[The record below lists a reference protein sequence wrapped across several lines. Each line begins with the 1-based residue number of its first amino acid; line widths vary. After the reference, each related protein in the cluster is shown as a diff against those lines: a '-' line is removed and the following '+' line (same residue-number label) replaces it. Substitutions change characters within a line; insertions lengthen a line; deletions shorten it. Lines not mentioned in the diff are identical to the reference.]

1 MTSRSAYPSDLCDAR
16 WADIEPRL
24 TAWRQSRAA
33 AGVSG
38 RTPTHDLREIFNAIL
53 YLNRTEIPCRYLPHD
68 FPPYRTVYG
77 YFAAWSKEGLFTE
90 LNYELTGLVRDHQGR
105 QIEPTASIMD
115 TQSVKTST
123 NVPAVTQG
131 TDAGKK
137 ILGRK
142 RGIITDTLGL
152 LLAVVVTAA
161 SVSDNVIGMNL
172 LDQATAAHPTPGP
185 RRDRKSTRLNSSH
198 VKISYA
204 VFCLK
209 KKKKND
215 VLCQSDKKK
224 KKNLRIYM

>member
-1 MTSRSAYPSDLCDAR
+1 MTSRSAYPSDLSDAP

-53 YLNRTEIPCRYLPHD
+53 YLN
-68 FPPYRTVYG
+68 RTVYG

-172 LDQATAAHPTPGP
+172 LDQATAAHPTPPQGP
-185 RRDRKSTRLNSSH
+185 GVLSIRHDSSG
-198 VKISYA
+198 
-204 VFCLK
+204 
-209 KKKKND
+209 
-215 VLCQSDKKK
+215 SDHAAAQ
-224 KKNLRIYM
+224 R